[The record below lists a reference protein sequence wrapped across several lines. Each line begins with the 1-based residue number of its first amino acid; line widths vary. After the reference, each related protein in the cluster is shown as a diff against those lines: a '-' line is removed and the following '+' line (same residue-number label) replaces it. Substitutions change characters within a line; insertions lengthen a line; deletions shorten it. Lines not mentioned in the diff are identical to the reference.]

1 MSQDT
6 LKTTDANIDF
16 VFVKK
21 TFLLMIL
28 VWKKLTQ
35 WNWVSDRTWLKPDP
49 WVDKVIRPPRRKKAS
64 PVIKPRTQVWN
75 VLAEAAKASETS
87 APAPKSTETQHS
99 SSASPNVQQVI
110 YVSYE
115 PDEAN
120 PKPQIK
126 TQEVVQAPDL
136 IAPDAKIAGHQS
148 IPSHLAPAVN
158 QLLDLASS
166 GGTIN
171 PALMT
176 PTTSAHQLPTT
187 QSGEVFS
194 IQLDSAS
201 SSHSQLLSSGQEVV
215 LEMVTHPTDSVAAAT
230 NLLQHNL
237 PVVTTSHQQQG
248 QVVLSH
254 AGTESSDQVIVDG
267 MNLTIGGDGSGYV
280 KEEFVMADKSDKEQQ
295 ALHSVTIPIT
305 YATSEYIQ
313 QIVLPDNSHQQISK
327 HWKKSEFKARLLEII
342 SNRVKWFWATM
353 ALDLRIKS

>member
-1 MSQDT
+1 M
-6 LKTTDANIDF
+6 
-16 VFVKK
+16 
-21 TFLLMIL
+21 
-28 VWKKLTQ
+28 
-35 WNWVSDRTWLKPDP
+35 
-49 WVDKVIRPPRRKKAS
+49 DKVIRPPRRKKAS

-215 LEMVTHPTDSVAAAT
+215 LEMVTHPTDSVAAAE

-237 PVVTTSHQQQG
+237 PLVTTSHQQQG

-267 MNLTIGGDGSGYV
+267 MNLTIGGDGSSYV

-327 HWKKSEFKARLLEII
+327 H
-342 SNRVKWFWATM
+342 
-353 ALDLRIKS
+353 